1 MVGPSKITFAPH
13 PSQLLE
19 CRVVDTND
27 VVLATIATPTPRPA
41 WFRAAAGDGIDS
53 HEPTPSSLQHYE
65 YWHLMDASF
74 VFATA
79 PHLIRS
85 LAGPPPGL
93 EVVVTQR
100 CDRVVGQ
107 LMRPLIVSIPT
118 KVYGGN
124 HVSANKTI
132 AVTTWKTVH
141 LTNVLVVQDLPVPL
155 YLAREWGDAVDAAP
169 TKIRR
174 GGWTKEAFPD
184 SYHNHPYWTTAHW
197 TTVTAHLT
205 AAHLKPNP
213 GLPRHSP
220 HVSVTAS
227 AAAAVDGVDGALEIS
242 PRSQRL
248 RWKRRMSM

>member
-1 MVGPSKITFAPH
+1 MVCPSKVVFTPH

-27 VVLATIATPTPRPA
+27 VVLATMATPTPRPV
-41 WFRAAAGDGIDS
+41 WCSRADGDNIAS
-53 HEPTPSSLQHYE
+53 HELSSLPN

-107 LMRPLIVSIPT
+107 LMRPLIMSIPT

-124 HVSANKTI
+124 RASANKSI
-132 AVTTWKTVH
+132 SVTTWKTVH

-155 YLAREWGDAVDAAP
+155 HLSWEWGNAIGAAP
-169 TKIRR
+169 TKISR
-174 GGWTKEAFPD
+174 GGWTKEAFPN
-184 SYHNHPYWTTAHW
+184 SYHNHPYWTT
-197 TTVTAHLT
+197 TDLT
-205 AAHLKPNP
+205 ANH
-213 GLPRHSP
+213 GLPRHSH
-220 HVSVTAS
+220 HVSVTA
-227 AAAAVDGVDGALEIS
+227 AAALDGASEIS